1 LQTIQ
6 LVRPGTSANWPR
18 TVQHFLEI
26 WKFKPQKKPLREVAF
41 FMI

>member
-6 LVRPGTSANWPR
+6 LVRPGTSANGPS

-26 WKFKPQKKPLREVAF
+26 WKSKP
-41 FMI
+41 